1 MKLMLGWKKW
11 LPRIH
16 VHLVQ
21 VAAVSSRKIVF
32 VSPGTIPSQLCM
44 CECILWFG
52 RLITSTPYVFPS
64 TPSHWLTFSRQRS
77 LCLGSNPWTCVK
89 TSKSLMMV
97 PHLNSIVFY
106 YKTTTWSCSSW
117 IACSQVCSRTSSCF
131 GACYR
136 SSFPEN
142 LATSSRQIV
151 LQTLIF
157 LLDWMGLE
165 YPNTNQIWISGRYD
179 GWNISQEL

>member
-32 VSPGTIPSQLCM
+32 VSSGTIPSQLCM

-64 TPSHWLTFSRQRS
+64 TPSHWLTCSRKRS
-77 LCLGSNPWTCVK
+77 LARVK
-89 TSKSLMMV
+89 TSKSLMMD
-97 PHLNSIVFY
+97 PNLNSIVFY
-106 YKTTTWSCSSW
+106 YKTTMWSFLSWTTCSH
-117 IACSQVCSRTSSCF
+117 VCSRTGSCF

-142 LATSSRQIV
+142 LATSSRQFV
-151 LQTLIF
+151 LQTFIF
-157 LLDWMGLE
+157 
-165 YPNTNQIWISGRYD
+165 SF
-179 GWNISQEL
+179 